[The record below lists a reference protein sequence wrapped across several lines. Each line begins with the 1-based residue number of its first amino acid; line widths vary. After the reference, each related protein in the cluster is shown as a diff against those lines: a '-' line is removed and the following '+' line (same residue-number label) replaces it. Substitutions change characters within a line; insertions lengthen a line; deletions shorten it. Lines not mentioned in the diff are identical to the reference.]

1 MRRYFVDLPG
11 RIDRFGLRVFLVVL
25 TLTFTI
31 ALLCNVNSGSAQEE
45 WYVSTVAGTA
55 FSGGFSDGQGASAR
69 FDAPL
74 GIAVDAQ
81 DNLIVA
87 DFRNARIRRVDPQ
100 GTVATIA
107 GGIRGFANGPTGIAR
122 FHSPAGVAI
131 DRDGNILIADYGNNR
146 IRRLS
151 KEGVVF
157 TLAGNGQFGSQ
168 DGPALKA
175 SFARPTGVTI
185 DDTGNIFVIDS
196 ATNLIRK
203 ISAEGVVTTI
213 AGSGNGYADGPGNQ
227 AAFSFSGAAP
237 QICSDRAGNLI
248 IADFFNSRI
257 RRISPTGV
265 VSTIAGNGDYAMK
278 DGPAMEASVF
288 LATGVARDREGNIII
303 GDWHNG
309 AVRKLDLVAN
319 YLSTIAGTG
328 IEDNLDGPA
337 HQAAF
342 VRPGGVAVN
351 SRGEIYVSDYFA
363 HTIRRIGTRR
373 NNPQPTPTATPTA
386 TPTPLPTPTPTPTP
400 FPTPTPTPTPPVEG
414 GIPMNVIVNPSFET
428 GDYSGWRVFTYFIE
442 GGGASIVTD
451 PELVSNGTH
460 ALKFQANGRRLV
472 DYCAQELTLPAGSY
486 RLTCDV
492 VPSIGTVAT
501 LGVNFND
508 GSTGV
513 SASSA
518 PGTRANLSI
527 EFTVRDASRP
537 VTIYAVGNQNR
548 YIRSN
553 FVVDNFRMYQ
563 K

>member
-1 MRRYFVDLPG
+1 MRRYFVDLD
-11 RIDRFGLRVFLVVL
+11 RKIDRFGLRFFLVVL

-31 ALLCNVNSGSAQEE
+31 VTLCNIDSGSAQKE
-45 WYVSTVAGTA
+45 WYVSTVAGA
-55 FSGGFSDGQGASAR
+55 PFSGGFSDGQGASAR

-74 GIAVDAQ
+74 GIAIDAQ

-87 DFRNARIRRVDPQ
+87 DFRNARIRRVDQQ
-100 GTVATIA
+100 GYVTTIA
-107 GGIRGFANGPTGIAR
+107 GGFRGFANGPSGIAR
-122 FHSPAGVAI
+122 FHSPAGVAV
-131 DRDGNILIADYGNNR
+131 DRDENVLIADYGNNR

-151 KEGVVF
+151 KAGVVS
-157 TLAGNGQFGSQ
+157 TLAGNGQLGSQ
-168 DGPALKA
+168 DGSALKA
-175 SFARPTGVTI
+175 SFARPTGVSV
-185 DDTGNIFVIDS
+185 DDAGNIYVIDS
-196 ATNLIRK
+196 ATNLVRK
-203 ISAEGVVTTI
+203 INPDGFVTTI
-213 AGSGNGYADGPGNQ
+213 AGSSNGYADGVGSQ

-237 QICSDRAGNLI
+237 QLCSDTAGNLI

-257 RRISPTGV
+257 RRVTPKGV
-265 VSTIAGNGDYAMK
+265 VSTIAGNGDYGLK

-288 LATGVARDREGNIII
+288 QATGVTRDREGNIII
-303 GDWHNG
+303 GDWHNA

-319 YLSTIAGTG
+319 FLSTIAGSG
-328 IEDNLDGPA
+328 IEDNQDGPA
-337 HQAAF
+337 QLAAF
-342 VRPGGVAVN
+342 VRPGGVAVD
-351 SRGEIYVSDYFA
+351 SRGDIYVSDYFA

-373 NNPQPTPTATPTA
+373 NSPQPTPTTTPV
-386 TPTPLPTPTPTPTP
+386 PTPTPTPSP
-400 FPTPTPTPTPPVEG
+400 APTPTPPVEG
-414 GIPMNVIVNPSFET
+414 GVPINAIINPSFET

-451 PELVSNGTH
+451 PELVSDGTH

-472 DYCAQELTLPAGSY
+472 DYCAQELTLPAGTY

-501 LGVNFND
+501 LGISFND

-518 PGTRANLSI
+518 SGARANLSI
-527 EFTVRDASRP
+527 EFSVRDVSKPA
-537 VTIYAVGNQNR
+537 TIYAVGNQNR

-553 FVVDNFRMYQ
+553 FVVDNFRLFR